1 MEYKISRLGKIK
13 SNLFIT
19 NAPAVNNV
27 ERENT
32 MIKNIDEDQGALKT
46 RI

>member
-1 MEYKISRLGKIK
+1 MEYKISRFGTITTNPVMTNALPV
-13 SNLFIT
+13 SNL
-19 NAPAVNNV
+19 

-32 MIKNIDEDQGALKT
+32 MIKNIDEDQEVLNT